1 MEKFYDLEFQERSIF
16 LSALLATIVTA
27 NSQQAPDPRV
37 QDLVRAGK
45 LRAALF
51 LPQFTKNT
59 VTGEI
64 RGDVHLVET
73 ARALATRLGVEL
85 MLVDYPTPTKALEG
99 RSAHAMWRF
108 WESTHPGPEAAHEG
122 WGGWSIRLA
131 PLFRLAIWR
140 CCPAFPPEIPR
151 RNAP

>member
-1 MEKFYDLEFQERSIF
+1 MERHRGNRRRRSCRRCRGFRGCMRADDVSIG
-16 LSALLATIVTA
+16 SAAPPNMEVQMTVVTA
-27 NSQQAPDPRV
+27 NAQQAADPRV

-51 LPQFTKNT
+51 LPQFTRNT

-85 MLVDYPTPTKALEG
+85 MLVDYPTPPKAVEG
-99 RSAHAMWRF
+99 LKVGACDVAFLGINPSR
-108 WESTHPGPEAAHEG
+108 AADV
-122 WGGWSIRLA
+122 
-131 PLFRLAIWR
+131 
-140 CCPAFPPEIPR
+140 AFSPPFV
-151 RNAP
+151 